1 MCSSQLCDPKLSL
14 SSANLTEQELFILMV
29 LQELERRVE
38 LAGRNRAQEV
48 KSLLQRNKGLAHE
61 VDELKEYTEK
71 MHIQLRVC

>member
-1 MCSSQLCDPKLSL
+1 
-14 SSANLTEQELFILMV
+14 MV

-61 VDELKEYTEK
+61 VDELKEYSQK
-71 MHIQLRVC
+71 MHIQLRVR